1 MWKTYSVKFLYLQK
15 YQTQKQQE
23 YRPLRSIF
31 WLDPYA
37 VHCTIWYHFN
47 NFKNMKNTH
56 GRVLVS
62 ILIKAKVSHVFFLI
76 VEMVPNHATYLVVTR
91 SIIYRIFHKKN
102 SSWAYQYNN
111 FPKYYLSL
119 REKCPNTE
127 LFLVRIFLY
136 SVRIQENTDQNN
148 SVYGHF
154 SRSVLPMLSSFLL
167 FISCLVP
174 HS

>member
-1 MWKTYSVKFLYLQK
+1 
-15 YQTQKQQE
+15 
-23 YRPLRSIF
+23 
-31 WLDPYA
+31 
-37 VHCTIWYHFN
+37 
-47 NFKNMKNTH
+47 MKNTH

-91 SIIYRIFHKKN
+91 SIIYRIFHKKK

-119 REKCPNTE
+119 REKCPNT
-127 LFLVRIFLY
+127 
-136 SVRIQENTDQNN
+136 DQNN

-154 SRSVLPMLSSFLL
+154 SRSVLPMLFFLVIHFL
-167 FISCLVP
+167 FGTTFIGVCKVY
-174 HS
+174 